1 MLKKCRTKSL
11 EKNIK
16 VNITFL
22 LLHLLTFIVG
32 SVLGLLVSYKKHGEI
47 YIIQKIDIVALIAAI
62 IGWVLLFN
70 FALFSKTLSVLIIAI
85 SLLLIGFVMGMRPGY
100 GRKETVIG
108 IIVAGIIWII
118 TNYIFII

>member
-1 MLKKCRTKSL
+1 MEL
-11 EKNIK
+11 
-16 VNITFL
+16 TFL
-22 LLHLLTFIVG
+22 LLYLLTFIVG